1 MPPQRDIRDTQPT
14 ISVNYRVIK
23 NTQDNNLNNK
33 VNSSKNNEDR
43 NDWID
48 DSNDW

>member
-23 NTQDNNLNNK
+23 NTDENN
-33 VNSSKNNEDR
+33 STRSKNYSNSQDKKDDWNFDDNE
-43 NDWID
+43 W
-48 DSNDW
+48 